1 LQLRLKLIYI
11 IIIIYINTT
20 HIFSKEIAPKV
31 EIEHDI
37 PISIEEAILLGEKQ
51 NLGLISKKLDL
62 DIARAREIQSGL
74 WRNPS
79 ISLLQSL
86 MPFHNNYNQTTT
98 GGPKQLDVVIN
109 YPLDITGK
117 IRAGKNLAESQR
129 KLQEL
134 MLYGALYELNYSIYS
149 SYTDL
154 LLQEELTK
162 LYKNREDNLSRLVR
176 MIQNRVGG
184 GGLQPLLLTR
194 AELAVTNA
202 KLDSLTIALNAE
214 TSRKQLALLLGY
226 EKYPNLKP
234 ISKLR
239 DIVLS
244 DAPTY
249 EEVEPIMKEKYP
261 PFLTAKMI
269 IEVTTRNLLLNY
281 AKIWNDFNLSMGV
294 SNQSA
299 VNANP
304 NSILSSPLPGE
315 KSWAIGINIPLPIF
329 DRNQGEISAIKSA
342 KEQAEY
348 NLKNYEITIEKDLK
362 TTLEKIHLYYR
373 IISEIEK
380 SQLSKAES
388 VIVIQQRMFG
398 TGGSNLLEF
407 FDALNA
413 YTTTLSTYYQTIAE
427 YRKNRARLIFLLGS
441 DKSK

>member
-1 LQLRLKLIYI
+1 MKISL
-11 IIIIYINTT
+11 IIIYIIVSSIYSKDLNLKIDNTG
-20 HIFSKEIAPKV
+20 
-31 EIEHDI
+31 DI
-37 PISIEEAILLGEKQ
+37 PITIEDAITIGETN
-51 NLGLISKKLDL
+51 NLVLISKKLDL

-79 ISLLQSL
+79 ISVLQSL
-86 MPFHNNYNQTTT
+86 LPFHNNYNQTTT
-98 GGPKQLDVVIN
+98 GGPKQLDILIN
-109 YPLDITGK
+109 YPLDLTGK
-117 IRAGKNLAESQR
+117 IRASKNLAESQR

-134 MLYGALYELNYSIYS
+134 MLYSAIYELNYSIYS

-162 LYKNREDNLSRLVR
+162 LYKSREDNLTRLVR

-202 KLDSLTIALNAE
+202 RLDSMTIALNAE

-226 EKYPNLKP
+226 EKNPNLKP
-234 ISKLR
+234 SSRLR

-244 DAPTY
+244 DAPIY
-249 EEVEPIMKEKYP
+249 EDVEPIMKERYP
-261 PFLTAKMI
+261 PFLTANMI
-269 IEVTTRNLLLNY
+269 IEVNTKNILLNY

-294 SNQSA
+294 SSQA
-299 VNANP
+299 GVNANP
-304 NSILSSPLPGE
+304 NSVLSSPLPGE
-315 KSWAIGINIPLPIF
+315 KSWAVGINIPLPIF
-329 DRNQGEISAIKSA
+329 DRNQGELSALKST

-362 TTLEKIHLYYR
+362 TTLEKIHLYYKV
-373 IISEIEK
+373 ISEIER

-413 YTTTLSTYYQTIAE
+413 YTSTLSTYYQTISE
-427 YRKNRARLIFLLGS
+427 YRKSKARLIFLLGS
-441 DKSK
+441 DRNK